1 MCAKYLKWICKRW
14 KNQITPYSH
23 THWSIWLRLIHFEFL
38 KCFSSVLLLLHKWI
52 DCIELN
58 THVKRFDFK
67 TIEKS
72 HFKWWNVEW
81 AHLFEC
87 MFGID
92 SERTFGIS
100 FLKSVLIYTNLM
112 LELTQNISVES
123 VLYIIGLCNVQ
134 VWIDLHTHGRE
145 WRKKQISPK
154 EFERCNIMRRRNLNP
169 KSKAT
174 LCQSHFSIEKN
185 EFWSL
190 AFWPPTCCLQF
201 KMQLFYGHGFCVC
214 LIFFSFKNPIF
225 KLITVICACFM
236 LNDNERKKNDL
247 CSLYFFRTPIRQIGR
262 TYGPIL

>member
-1 MCAKYLKWICKRW
+1 MVELQCKQAKTIEIQCKKRW
-14 KNQITPYSH
+14 LCAPNIWNGFARDGKTKSHHTH

-100 FLKSVLIYTNLM
+100 FLKSVLIYTNLT

-145 WRKKQISPK
+145 WRKKTNQP
-154 EFERCNIMRRRNLNP
+154 ERI
-169 KSKAT
+169 
-174 LCQSHFSIEKN
+174 
-185 EFWSL
+185 
-190 AFWPPTCCLQF
+190 
-201 KMQLFYGHGFCVC
+201 
-214 LIFFSFKNPIF
+214 
-225 KLITVICACFM
+225 
-236 LNDNERKKNDL
+236 
-247 CSLYFFRTPIRQIGR
+247 RTM
-262 TYGPIL
+262 